1 MCLILYFNYYSSD
14 YIVPFT
20 REEEMGNY
28 IVPFTREEE
37 MSSQKETRVEMNL
50 RERNNVIS

>member
-14 YIVPFT
+14 
-20 REEEMGNY
+20 Y